1 MLKHLLVPLDGS
13 RLAEASLPAAA
24 FLADRLGAKVTLL
37 HVIERDAPQAIHGER
52 HLSDPDEAVHY
63 LDEVADRAFPH
74 GTEIEKH
81 VHGEESS
88 NVAGS
93 IADHIAELEADL
105 IVMCT
110 HGRGGLRG
118 WMFGRIAQQVVNR
131 GSKPVLLVQPSG
143 EEAPSAFNCRRLL
156 VALDGNPEH
165 EPGLKISAHLARVFS
180 ADLHLVMVVPYT
192 STLSGE
198 QAATARILPRA
209 TSALLDIAEEDA
221 SQYLC
226 RHVKELESAGLAA
239 TAEVRRGDPVPL
251 ILNTA
256 EKSAADLIVLATHGK
271 TGMDAF
277 WSGSTTPTVTGRSSI
292 PLLLV
297 PVPGKRTENNLKP

>member
-13 RLAEASLPAAA
+13 RLAEAALPAAS
-24 FLADRLGAKVTLL
+24 FLAERLGARVTLL
-37 HVIERDAPQAIHGER
+37 HVIERDAPQEIHGER
-52 HLSDPDEAVHY
+52 HLSEPDEAANY
-63 LDEVADRAFPH
+63 LDEIADRSFPA

-88 NVAGS
+88 NVARS
-93 IADHIAELEADL
+93 IADHIDELDADL

-131 GSKPVLLVQPSG
+131 GTKPVLLVQPSATG
-143 EEAPSAFNCRRLL
+143 ETTAFSCRRLL

-165 EPGLKISAHLARVFS
+165 EPGLKISASLAKTFG
-180 ADLHLVMVVPYT
+180 ADLHLVMVVHYS
-192 STLSGE
+192 STLSGAK
-198 QAATARILPRA
+198 AATARILPRA
-209 TSALLDIAEEDA
+209 TSALLDIAEENA
-221 SQYLC
+221 QKYL
-226 RHVKELESAGLAA
+226 RGHVAELESAGIKAD
-239 TAEVRRGDPVPL
+239 AEVRRGDPVPM
-251 ILNTA
+251 ILS
-256 EKSAADLIVLATHGK
+256 SAVQSASDLIVLATHGK

-277 WSGSTTPTVTGRSSI
+277 WSGSTTPGVTDRSPI

-297 PVPGKRTENNLKP
+297 PVTAKEPGK

>member
-1 MLKHLLVPLDGS
+1 MLKHLLIPLDGS
-13 RLAEASLPAAA
+13 RLAEASLPAGV
-24 FLADRLGAKVTLL
+24 FLAGKLGARVTLL
-37 HVIERDAPQAIHGER
+37 HVIEHDAPQEIHGER
-52 HLSDPDEAVHY
+52 HLSDPEEAARY
-63 LDEVADRAFPH
+63 LDQVADRAFPP

-88 NVAGS
+88 DVARS

-143 EEAPSAFNCRRLL
+143 AEPVPGFSCRRLL

-165 EPGLKISAHLARVFS
+165 ELGLKISAWLAK
-180 ADLHLVMVVPYT
+180 ACGGDLHLVMVVHY
-192 STLSGE
+192 STTLPGE

-221 SQYLC
+221 HEYLR
-226 RHVKELESAGLAA
+226 RHVSELASAGLSA
-239 TAEVRRGDPVPL
+239 TAEVRRGDPVPM
-251 ILNTA
+251 ILAAADQST
-256 EKSAADLIVLATHGK
+256 ADLIVLATHGK

-277 WSGSTTPTVTGRSSI
+277 WSGSATPNVTVRSLI

-297 PVPGKRTENNLKP
+297 PVSGNKPVE